1 MAKAN
6 DIVVTEVVV
15 SRLKAG
21 PKQYENER
29 LEVRLAIG
37 KGKTAQEA
45 VAVGR
50 AFLAKQFGET
60 PSETE
65 IAKAKA
71 VIAAAELQADL

>member
-29 LEVRLAIG
+29 LEVRLAVP
-37 KGKTAQEA
+37 KGKTAGEA
-45 VAVGR
+45 IAKGR

-60 PSETE
+60 PKDSEV
-65 IAKAKA
+65 AAARA